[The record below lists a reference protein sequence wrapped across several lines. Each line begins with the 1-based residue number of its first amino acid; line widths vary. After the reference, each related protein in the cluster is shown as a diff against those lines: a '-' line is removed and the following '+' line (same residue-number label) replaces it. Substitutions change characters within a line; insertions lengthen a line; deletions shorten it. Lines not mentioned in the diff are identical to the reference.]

1 MAITD
6 NMMGI
11 LPSLQIKHHII
22 DSTPS
27 LFMAHKPR
35 ARIGFIKCF
44 VACFEWSMNI
54 SLIFN
59 RNDKHINSS
68 LCVIYIGDQEE
79 AVLGKFQLKLT
90 INNFITDLVAKIVP
104 FGWNY
109 RFQLR
114 AKAGISSVFLVSVL
128 KHSWRHI
135 TSIPALL
142 FEYKLTILI

>member
-59 RNDKHINSS
+59 RNEKHINSS
-68 LCVIYIGDQEE
+68 LCVICISRTSRDSSWKVPAKTNDKEFHNGSCGQNSSIWM
-79 AVLGKFQLKLT
+79 KL
-90 INNFITDLVAKIVP
+90 
-104 FGWNY
+104 
-109 RFQLR
+109 
-114 AKAGISSVFLVSVL
+114 
-128 KHSWRHI
+128 
-135 TSIPALL
+135 
-142 FEYKLTILI
+142 

>member
-68 LCVIYIGDQEE
+68 LCVIYLRLPRDSSWKVPANTKKMKEFHSGSCGQNSSIWM
-79 AVLGKFQLKLT
+79 KLK
-90 INNFITDLVAKIVP
+90 
-104 FGWNY
+104 
-109 RFQLR
+109 
-114 AKAGISSVFLVSVL
+114 VSTY
-128 KHSWRHI
+128 S
-135 TSIPALL
+135 
-142 FEYKLTILI
+142 

>member
-68 LCVIYIGDQEE
+68 LCVIYLGLQE

-90 INNFITDLVAKIVP
+90 IKNFITDLVAKIVP
-104 FGWNY
+104 FEWNY

>member
-44 VACFEWSMNI
+44 VACFE
-54 SLIFN
+54 
-59 RNDKHINSS
+59 
-68 LCVIYIGDQEE
+68 
-79 AVLGKFQLKLT
+79 
-90 INNFITDLVAKIVP
+90 
-104 FGWNY
+104 
-109 RFQLR
+109 
-114 AKAGISSVFLVSVL
+114 
-128 KHSWRHI
+128 
-135 TSIPALL
+135 
-142 FEYKLTILI
+142 